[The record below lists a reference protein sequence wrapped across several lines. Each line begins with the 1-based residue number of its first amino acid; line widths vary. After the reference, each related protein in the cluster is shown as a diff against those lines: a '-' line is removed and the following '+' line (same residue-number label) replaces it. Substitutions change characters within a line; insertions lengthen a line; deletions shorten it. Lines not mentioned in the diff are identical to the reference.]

1 MKSMGSRSF
10 HRTRPCRAAR
20 VSKRSHAA
28 IIAPFLAV
36 VALTWS
42 VAASAGELRLGA
54 VEHGQPVWARFEV
67 RGADGQTY
75 QPEGAIA
82 DRRFRPREGNEP
94 WYGGSFVAGK
104 PVTIA
109 LDSGRYT
116 VVAERGTEFKRF
128 EESVEVADR
137 DPTELSIEIDR
148 WTDMRAKG
156 WYSGDFHVHR
166 TIEATPALQQAEDLN
181 LAVVFTMWNKRDL
194 WPAGRL
200 PQETVRRT
208 SPGRWM
214 TVLNA
219 EDERG
224 GGAWMFHGLFERL
237 PLAAG
242 ARWFPIGIDL
252 IEQARAQKRPAWV
265 EVEKPFWW
273 EAPVVMALAP
283 PDSIGMIHNHFNQ
296 YGALANSAWG
306 RPPDERWP
314 EGSEGF
320 LEYSLSLNYR
330 FWNLGFS
337 MPVTAGSASGV
348 LPNPVGYNR
357 VYVKLDEPFSEDG
370 FYRELRSGRSF
381 VTNGPMLF
389 FDART
394 EGRQIHLSL
403 DAEARAPLEK
413 VEIIANGIV
422 VRTIPVALGETS
434 ILTELT
440 VPAGNYSWIAA
451 RVYERNDS
459 TVRLAHS
466 QPVWLE
472 GDWAAADDAA
482 FFVGWIDELIEI
494 TNKEAE
500 RFEEPQQREQVL
512 EQYQKARSFYQ
523 QKR

>member
-1 MKSMGSRSF
+1 MATRSRWEMI
-10 HRTRPCRAAR
+10 AR
-20 VSKRSHAA
+20 
-28 IIAPFLAV
+28 FLAV
-36 VALTWS
+36 AALTWGP
-42 VAASAGELRLGA
+42 VASAGELQLRA
-54 VEHGQPVWARFEV
+54 VEDGRPVWARFEV
-67 RGADGQTY
+67 RGADGQMY
-75 QPEGAIA
+75 RSEGAIV

-94 WYGGSFVAGK
+94 WYGGSCVARE
-104 PVTIA
+104 PAPIP
-109 LDSGRYT
+109 LDAGRYT
-116 VVAERGTEFKRF
+116 VVVERGTEFERF
-128 EESVEVADR
+128 EESVEVADGE
-137 DPTELSIEIDR
+137 PTEIEVELER

-166 TIEATPALQQAEDLN
+166 TIEDTPALQQAEDLN

-200 PQETVRRT
+200 PRETLSQT
-208 SPGRWM
+208 SPRHWM

-242 ARWFPIGIDL
+242 ARWFPIGIEL
-252 IEQARAQKRPAWV
+252 IERARAQKRPAWV

-283 PDSIGMIHNHFNQ
+283 PDSIGLIHNHFNQ

-306 RPPDERWP
+306 RPPDESRP
-314 EGSEGF
+314 DGREGF

-330 FWNLGFS
+330 FWNLGFR

-357 VYVKLDEPFSEDG
+357 VYVKLDEPFSEEG

-389 FDART
+389 FEANQ
-394 EGRQIHLSL
+394 EGRKIHLSVE
-403 DAEARAPLEK
+403 AEARSPLEK
-413 VEIIANGIV
+413 VEIVANGIV
-422 VRTIPVALGETS
+422 VRTIAVGSGERRVS
-434 ILTELT
+434 EELT
-440 VPAGNYSWIAA
+440 LPAGNYSWIAA
-451 RVYERNDS
+451 RAYERNES

-466 QPVWLE
+466 QPVWLD
-472 GDWAAADDAA
+472 GDWDASDDAA
-482 FFVGWIDELIEI
+482 FFVGWMDELIEI
-494 TNKEAE
+494 TNREPD
-500 RFEEPQQREQVL
+500 RFERPREKEQIL
-512 EQYQKARSFYQ
+512 EAYEKARVFYEQ
-523 QKR
+523 RR